1 MELKVDRLIITIL
14 ALIVIGGA
22 LYYSIGEY
30 GSQRFIEGQ
39 RDYERLCI
47 RQMTA
52 LTLSYV
58 QFHSEIALNSLEQDS
73 AGTFNLSMA
82 ELASDL
88 SMLESNLVRS
98 ALYIFPED
106 FPDNET
112 LANMTQAYQCITFV
126 ELSQS
131 SFLNGTA
138 NVSTI
143 REGLNLIHDFA
154 TEWRKNGNYPSE
166 ELLKANAE
174 LQQKCSA
181 LIQKIENP

>member
-1 MELKVDRLIITIL
+1 MWGLHMKPRVTKFATIIL

-22 LYYSIGEY
+22 LYYSMGEY

-39 RDYERLCI
+39 RDYERFCI

-98 ALYIFPED
+98 ALYIFPKD
-106 FPDNET
+106 YPDNET
-112 LANMTQAYQCITFV
+112 LANMTQTYLPMHHICRTFPKFIPKRNRQRLCHPRRV
-126 ELSQS
+126 K
-131 SFLNGTA
+131 
-138 NVSTI
+138 
-143 REGLNLIHDFA
+143 HD
-154 TEWRKNGNYPSE
+154 P
-166 ELLKANAE
+166 
-174 LQQKCSA
+174 
-181 LIQKIENP
+181 